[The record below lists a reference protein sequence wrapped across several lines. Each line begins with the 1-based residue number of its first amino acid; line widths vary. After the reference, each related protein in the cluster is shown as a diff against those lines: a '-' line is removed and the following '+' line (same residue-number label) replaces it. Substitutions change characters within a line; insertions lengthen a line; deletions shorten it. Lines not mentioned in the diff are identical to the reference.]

1 MSTRMVAT
9 VGLFS
14 AFLMGCS
21 GSDPLGGG
29 GLLPVVAT
37 TGMIA
42 DAVRQVGGAHVQVE
56 TLMGPG
62 VDPHRYTPTPG
73 DLGRLAAARL
83 VVFNG
88 LHLEGKMTD
97 ILEQGTGNT
106 RAVAI
111 TRNLNPV
118 TDLRPAEADGLAHD
132 PHVWFDVALWSR
144 CVETVRDAL
153 IELDPIHADDYRTNY
168 THYQQ
173 KLAELDTEVRTRAE
187 AIPKHRRILVTS
199 HDAFGYFGRAYGL
212 EVHGLQGVS
221 TAAETPLSEVQELAR
236 FLGTRQI
243 PAVFGET
250 SVPPKGL
257 QKVLDTVK
265 AEYNQDVKL
274 LGGDNA
280 LYSDALGPPGSAG
293 ETYIG
298 MVRHNITVIADALN
312 RP

>member
-1 MSTRMVAT
+1 MLTRVMVTAGVLT
-9 VGLFS
+9 IL
-14 AFLMGCS
+14 LGCS
-21 GSDPLGGG
+21 HSDSDSDSGPI
-29 GLLPVVAT
+29 PVVAT

-42 DAVRQVGGAHVQVE
+42 DAVRNIGGDYVQVE

-73 DLGRLAAARL
+73 DLSRLATARL
-83 VVFNG
+83 VVYNG
-88 LHLEGKMTD
+88 LHLEGKMAD
-97 ILEQGTGNT
+97 VLAHGST
-106 RAVAI
+106 RTLAI
-111 TRNLNPV
+111 TSQLQPT
-118 TDLRPAEADGLAHD
+118 TDLRSAEADGLTHD

-144 CVETVRDAL
+144 CVETIRDTLAT
-153 IELDPIHADDYRTNY
+153 LDPAHAEDYRTNCAR
-168 THYQQ
+168 YQRQ
-173 KLAELDTEVRTRAE
+173 LAELDAEVRQKVDS
-187 AIPKHRRILVTS
+187 IPKPRRILVTS

-265 AEYNQDVKL
+265 AEYNREVQL
-274 LGGDNA
+274 IGGDQA
-280 LYSDALGPPGSAG
+280 LYSDALGPAGSAG
-293 ETYIG
+293 GTYIG
-298 MVRHNITVIADALN
+298 MVRHNITIIADALN

>member
-1 MSTRMVAT
+1 MLTRVMAT
-9 VGLFS
+9 AGVLTV
-14 AFLMGCS
+14 LLGCS
-21 GSDPLGGG
+21 GPDSLVDTGPI
-29 GLLPVVAT
+29 PVVAT

-42 DAVRQVGGAHVQVE
+42 DAVRNIGGEHVQVD

-73 DLGRLAAARL
+73 DLSRLTAARL
-83 VVFNG
+83 VVYNG

-97 ILEQGTGNT
+97 VLAQSGGSTHT
-106 RAVAI
+106 LAV
-111 TRNLNPV
+111 TSRLDPT
-118 TDLRPAEADGLAHD
+118 TDLRAAEADGLTHD

-144 CVETVRDAL
+144 CVETIRDAL
-153 IELDPIHADDYRTNY
+153 IALDPDHADDFRANCTR
-168 THYQQ
+168 YQQ
-173 KLAELDTEVRTRAE
+173 QLAELDAEVRQKAE
-187 AIPKHRRILVTS
+187 SIPPTRRILVTS
-199 HDAFGYFGRAYGL
+199 HDAFGYFGRAYGF

-243 PAVFGET
+243 AAVFGET

-257 QKVLDTVK
+257 QKVLDTVQ
-265 AEYNQDVKL
+265 AEYNRAVQL
-274 LGGDNA
+274 IGGDDA
-280 LYSDALGPPGSAG
+280 LYSDALGPVGSAG

-298 MVRHNITVIADALN
+298 MVRHNITVITDALN